1 MSNPSVPLS
10 AELQEKLEKLQQ
22 TDLTKSS
29 NQLLQRSNKSQRQES
44 YKKALVELNTSFE
57 EYLAEAISIRFDLHA
72 GQARKLRF
80 KKDRIRLLKQHGIDY
95 VSIEGAN
102 TAQVLSLISQ
112 SIIHED
118 AVVTPDL
125 NDAFPFW
132 KEGYPMV
139 QFDNTFDILAVDI
152 QVHYQALIERLLK
165 V

>member
-1 MSNPSVPLS
+1 MLNSTIPLS
-10 AELQEKLEKLQQ
+10 EQQKEKLEKLQQ
-22 TDLTKSS
+22 MDLTKSS
-29 NQLLQRSNKSQRQES
+29 TQLLQRSNKAQRQES
-44 YKKALVELNTSFE
+44 YKKALVELNASFE
-57 EYLAEAISIRFDLHA
+57 QHLAGAISIRFDLHA
-72 GQARKLRF
+72 GQTRKIRF

-95 VSIEGAN
+95 LSIDGAN
-102 TAQVLSLISQ
+102 TSQVLSLISQ

-139 QFDNTFDILAVDI
+139 QFDNTFDILAEDI
-152 QVHYQALIERLLK
+152 QIHYQALIERLLT

>member
-1 MSNPSVPLS
+1 MSDANAMPDY
-10 AELQEKLEKLQQ
+10 AQQLEKLKAV
-22 TDLTKSS
+22 TLADSANK
-29 NQLLQRSNKSQRQES
+29 LLQRSNKAQRQES
-44 YKKALVELNTSFE
+44 YKKALVELNASFE

-95 VSIEGAN
+95 LSIDGAN

-112 SIIHED
+112 SIVHED
-118 AVVTPDL
+118 AVVTADL

-139 QFDNTFDILAVDI
+139 QFDNTFDILTEDI
-152 QVHYQALIERLLK
+152 QVHFQALIQTLLST
-165 V
+165 

>member
-1 MSNPSVPLS
+1 MLNSTIPLS
-10 AELQEKLEKLQQ
+10 EQQKEKLEKLQQ
-22 TDLTKSS
+22 MDLTKSS
-29 NQLLQRSNKSQRQES
+29 TQLLQRSNKAQRQES
-44 YKKALVELNTSFE
+44 YKKALVELNASFE
-57 EYLAEAISIRFDLHA
+57 QHLAGAISIRLDLHS
-72 GQARKLRF
+72 GQTRKLRF

-95 VSIEGAN
+95 LSIDGAN

-132 KEGYPMV
+132 KEGYSMV
-139 QFDNTFDILAVDI
+139 QFDNTFDILAEDI
-152 QVHYQALIERLLK
+152 QIHYQALIEHLLR

>member
-1 MSNPSVPLS
+1 MLNSTIPLS
-10 AELQEKLEKLQQ
+10 EQQKEKLDKLQQ
-22 TDLTKSS
+22 ADLTKSS
-29 NQLLQRSNKSQRQES
+29 TQLLQRSNKSQRQDS
-44 YKKALVELNTSFE
+44 YKKALVELNSSFE

-72 GQARKLRF
+72 GQVRKLRF
-80 KKDRIRLLKQHGIDY
+80 KKDRIRLLKKHGIDY
-95 VSIEGAN
+95 LSIDGAN

-139 QFDNTFDILAVDI
+139 QFDNTFDILAEDI
-152 QVHYQALIERLLK
+152 QIHYQALIERLLTI
-165 V
+165 

>member
-10 AELQEKLEKLQQ
+10 AELKEKLEKLQQ
-22 TDLTKSS
+22 VDLSKMST
-29 NQLLQRSNKSQRQES
+29 QLLQRSNKTQRQES
-44 YKKALVELNTSFE
+44 YKNALVELNTSFE
-57 EYLAEAISIRFDLHA
+57 QYLAEAISLRFGLHA
-72 GQARKLRF
+72 GQTRKLRF

-95 VSIEGAN
+95 VSIDGAN

-125 NDAFPFW
+125 NDTFPFW

-152 QVHYQALIERLLK
+152 QVHYQALIERLLT